1 MINAFP
7 ALNVPLDLEEFV
19 DINVDSDIDFNEICK
34 SAFEFRIIE
43 NFLVLF
49 NVVDYNQNTKT
60 VKKSNIFN
68 ELFLILPNN
77 TALKMNS
84 EKIM

>member
-1 MINAFP
+1 MDA
-7 ALNVPLDLEEFV
+7 
-19 DINVDSDIDFNEICK
+19 DIDFNEICK

-49 NVVDYNQNTKT
+49 NVVDYNQNSKII
-60 VKKSNIFN
+60 KKSNIFN

-77 TALKMNS
+77 TLLKINS